1 MFARHSGASLLQPG
15 TCPPLSSAAAECR
28 PCDLLRDLL
37 LLYVILVGKLL
48 GKGLKCRMTD
58 SKVVNAPFE

>member
-1 MFARHSGASLLQPG
+1 MFARHSGASLVQPG

-37 LLYVILVGKLL
+37 LLYVILVGKLP
-48 GKGLKCRMTD
+48 GKGTQVPND
-58 SKVVNAPFE
+58 